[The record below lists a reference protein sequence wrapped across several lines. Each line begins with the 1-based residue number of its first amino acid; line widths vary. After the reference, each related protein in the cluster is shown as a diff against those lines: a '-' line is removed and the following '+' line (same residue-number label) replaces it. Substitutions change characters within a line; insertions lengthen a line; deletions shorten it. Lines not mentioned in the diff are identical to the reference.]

1 MTVLTTVATL
11 QYKAW
16 RLPSQLVETRLVAPY
31 LPRTSGVRI
40 AYERVL
46 GTLDSTAGALL
57 GDEGLQQRGDVLRQR
72 VEKAERVAAI
82 QQEAA
87 ERRETEQQ
95 LAQEKQQA
103 EAEEKARTQREH
115 EEEAA
120 RHRVEAE
127 LVARKAAE
135 RQRAEDGRVRDAS
148 EAILAAERDRLDA
161 EEAKVKA
168 RVAVAGTTRK
178 KPRKKP

>member
-57 GDEGLQQRGDVLRQR
+57 GDEDLQRRGDVLRQR

-82 QQEAA
+82 QHEAA
-87 ERRETEQQ
+87 ERRAAGQELEQR
-95 LAQEKQQA
+95 KQQA
-103 EAEEKARTQREH
+103 EAEEKARVQQEH
-115 EEEAA
+115 EAEAA
-120 RHRVEAE
+120 RHRAEAE
-127 LVARKAAE
+127 LLARKAAE
-135 RQRAEDGRVRDAS
+135 RQRAEEGHERDAS

-161 EEAKVKA
+161 EEAKIQA
-168 RVAVAGTTRK
+168 RVAVSKQARK